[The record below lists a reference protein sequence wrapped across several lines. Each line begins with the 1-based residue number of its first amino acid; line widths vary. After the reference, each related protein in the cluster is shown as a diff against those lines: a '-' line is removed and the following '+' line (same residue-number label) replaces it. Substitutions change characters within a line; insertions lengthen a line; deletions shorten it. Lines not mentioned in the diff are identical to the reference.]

1 MNKNFYL
8 CIVKKIIFFNDYP
21 SLNLRQDDL
30 LDWIYGCVH
39 EKGAKIKRLDI
50 NFIPEHKMLDLNKK
64 HLKHDTHTDILTFSY
79 KDHLTIESEIFICF
93 ERALE
98 NAVTHSE
105 TIEDEILRL
114 ISHGL
119 LHVLGMSDKTPKL
132 KELMTKEEDNFI
144 TKFHV
149 KHTKGEKIL

>member
-8 CIVKKIIFFNDYP
+8 CIVKKIIIFNDYP
-21 SLNLRQDDL
+21 PLNLCQTDL
-30 LDWIYGCVH
+30 LDWIYECVH
-39 EKGAKIKRLDI
+39 EKGAKIKRLYI
-50 NFIPEHKMLDLNKK
+50 NFISEHKMLDLNKK

-79 KDHLTIESEIFICF
+79 KDNLTIESEIFICF
-93 ERALE
+93 QRALE
-98 NAVTHSE
+98 NANAHSK
-105 TIEDEILRL
+105 TPEDETLRL

-119 LHVLGMSDKTPKL
+119 LHALGMRDNTQKS

>member
-1 MNKNFYL
+1 
-8 CIVKKIIFFNDYP
+8 VKKIIFFNEYP
-21 SLNLRQDDL
+21 SLNLRQSDL
-30 LDWIYGCVH
+30 LDWISDCVR
-39 EKGAKIKRLDI
+39 EKGAKIKRLGI
-50 NFIPEHKMLDLNKK
+50 NFIPEHKMLNLNKK
-64 HLKHDTHTDILTFSY
+64 HLKHDYHTDILTFSY

-98 NAVTHSE
+98 NAKAHSE
-105 TIEDEILRL
+105 TIENEILRL

-119 LHVLGMSDKTPKL
+119 LHVLGMRDNTRNL
-132 KELMTKEEDNFI
+132 KELMTKEEDNFV